1 MALIGSRWGQKG
13 KWNLEPK
20 DEVTGEEL
28 WPLLTLMEHSKR
40 EVGSVQRSLFRQYRA

>member
-1 MALIGSRWGQKG
+1 MCGHAEKVRIPNGTIGSRWGQKG

-28 WPLLTLMEHSKR
+28 WPLLL
-40 EVGSVQRSLFRQYRA
+40 A